1 MKKLQTTI
9 ATLCA
14 AGALTLP
21 VTPAQAAEKTSF
33 DAVTAKLDPN
43 GHLYAY
49 MNTAKVMKQLDQ
61 MVESLI
67 AMTEEGGDDSIFN
80 NPLFGPMIGNLV
92 GAIKPAYDESG
103 LSRIDGVGMSSF
115 AVREDLWR
123 SKMYVHRSSPEDE
136 GLIWKILGSEPHELS
151 VLDLAPEN
159 TAVLAHS
166 DLDINALLGWID
178 RISAKMNDGQT
189 LTAEMP
195 GEAKDVLNSYGGEVG
210 FLMTLDPEKQ
220 ITLPGFMFQMEE
232 DIEMDSFAFA
242 LMLRAKDDTL
252 LTMLNDAMSGGLAP
266 PQKTKVGLVTLHS
279 VPMPMPIPI
288 PGLDIT
294 PCYFQVDDYMVFT
307 SSTALG
313 KAIIEAKNGKGKLTE
328 NDEFK
333 SITKGIDLKGNGI
346 SYASTASI
354 EWGGK
359 INELTMGQMPDE
371 LKKTFQ
377 IYLDY
382 TKTMKGMVSLIKSDK
397 DGVLIETHS
406 NVNLY
411 GEYMVHTFA
420 SIGIMVANSMQE
432 LNNSGMFEDLN
443 DFGGFDEGPGAFN
456 EGPPP
461 NFSFDDLFSDLMVTM
476 RVNPT
481 SPESEGHS
489 RLEKNSG
496 DLSEMFIFSTGAF
509 SYDEIRIGKTYE
521 SVTPK
526 DGSESDDLL
535 LYEGF
540 DYEESR
546 PLIENSDW
554 YKGGSI
560 SQRVDNHQVRKGSL
574 HYPGLHTTGNR
585 AFADSSNIMSGIGR
599 EIPYSL
605 LEENNGKVFVSFLMQ
620 PEVRLNEGI
629 YDGYFV
635 LCFETDAG
643 TEIAF
648 GKGGEGAGE
657 TKEEY
662 GSELR
667 GGGKR
672 ISSKVKAQI
681 EKPVLIV
688 LEISQSDSSKPNEPE
703 LTNNITAPAGKLAIA
718 HWVKGEEVD
727 LSEGVNVV
735 EFWATWCPPCLTSI
749 PHLTAMQKRYK
760 EHGVNI
766 IGISDEPLRTVEPFV
781 KKMGEKMDYIVAIDD
796 AKATSR
802 EYMGRYGIGGIPH
815 AFVVKDGTV
824 VWHGHPMNGLDKA
837 IEEALGGVAAK
848 SDADHF
854 GEFYAE
860 NTIGEEYQL
869 TTAQVAEIIK
879 REEDRS
885 AVPELYKRIGLDKYT
900 KGTVTLNYFSPNGAP
915 QPGPPPFGIK
925 LKFVSGGYSVEEADF
940 PTPTGGT
947 DKVHHVVAVIEERR
961 AFVNHVFKEGDLIGV
976 GIREM
981 INDTDSKLTGIGIN
995 PDGSTYNFTSKDNL
1009 SNGLVKGETTYTVD
1023 GVVVSKSKSTIQF
1036 E

>member
-456 EGPPP
+456 EP
-461 NFSFDDLFSDLMVTM
+461 
-476 RVNPT
+476 
-481 SPESEGHS
+481 
-489 RLEKNSG
+489 
-496 DLSEMFIFSTGAF
+496 
-509 SYDEIRIGKTYE
+509 
-521 SVTPK
+521 
-526 DGSESDDLL
+526 
-535 LYEGF
+535 
-540 DYEESR
+540 
-546 PLIENSDW
+546 
-554 YKGGSI
+554 
-560 SQRVDNHQVRKGSL
+560 
-574 HYPGLHTTGNR
+574 
-585 AFADSSNIMSGIGR
+585 
-599 EIPYSL
+599 
-605 LEENNGKVFVSFLMQ
+605 
-620 PEVRLNEGI
+620 
-629 YDGYFV
+629 
-635 LCFETDAG
+635 
-643 TEIAF
+643 
-648 GKGGEGAGE
+648 
-657 TKEEY
+657 
-662 GSELR
+662 
-667 GGGKR
+667 
-672 ISSKVKAQI
+672 
-681 EKPVLIV
+681 
-688 LEISQSDSSKPNEPE
+688 EPE
-703 LTNNITAPAGKLAIA
+703 FEPSPAGKLAIA

-749 PHLTAMQKRYK
+749 PHLTTMQKRYK

-766 IGISDEPLRTVEPFV
+766 IGISDEPLKTVEPFV
-781 KKMGEKMDYIVAIDD
+781 KKMGDKMEYIVAIDD
-796 AKATSR
+796 NDITSR

-824 VWHGHPMNGLDKA
+824 VWHGHPMSGLDKA

-869 TTAQVAEIIK
+869 TTAQLAEIIK

>member
-92 GAIKPAYDESG
+92 GTIKPAYDESG

-328 NDEFK
+328 KDEFK

-456 EGPPP
+456 EP
-461 NFSFDDLFSDLMVTM
+461 
-476 RVNPT
+476 
-481 SPESEGHS
+481 
-489 RLEKNSG
+489 
-496 DLSEMFIFSTGAF
+496 
-509 SYDEIRIGKTYE
+509 
-521 SVTPK
+521 
-526 DGSESDDLL
+526 
-535 LYEGF
+535 
-540 DYEESR
+540 
-546 PLIENSDW
+546 
-554 YKGGSI
+554 
-560 SQRVDNHQVRKGSL
+560 
-574 HYPGLHTTGNR
+574 
-585 AFADSSNIMSGIGR
+585 
-599 EIPYSL
+599 
-605 LEENNGKVFVSFLMQ
+605 
-620 PEVRLNEGI
+620 
-629 YDGYFV
+629 
-635 LCFETDAG
+635 
-643 TEIAF
+643 
-648 GKGGEGAGE
+648 
-657 TKEEY
+657 
-662 GSELR
+662 
-667 GGGKR
+667 
-672 ISSKVKAQI
+672 
-681 EKPVLIV
+681 
-688 LEISQSDSSKPNEPE
+688 EPE
-703 LTNNITAPAGKLAIA
+703 FEPSPAGKLAIA

-766 IGISDEPLRTVEPFV
+766 IGISDEPLKTVEPFV
-781 KKMGEKMDYIVAIDD
+781 KKMGDKMEYIVAIDD
-796 AKATSR
+796 NDITSR

-824 VWHGHPMNGLDKA
+824 VWHGHPMSGLDKA

-869 TTAQVAEIIK
+869 TTAQLAEIIK

-1023 GVVVSKSKSTIQF
+1023 GVVVSKSKPTIQF

>member
-456 EGPPP
+456 EP
-461 NFSFDDLFSDLMVTM
+461 
-476 RVNPT
+476 
-481 SPESEGHS
+481 
-489 RLEKNSG
+489 
-496 DLSEMFIFSTGAF
+496 
-509 SYDEIRIGKTYE
+509 
-521 SVTPK
+521 
-526 DGSESDDLL
+526 
-535 LYEGF
+535 
-540 DYEESR
+540 
-546 PLIENSDW
+546 
-554 YKGGSI
+554 
-560 SQRVDNHQVRKGSL
+560 
-574 HYPGLHTTGNR
+574 
-585 AFADSSNIMSGIGR
+585 
-599 EIPYSL
+599 
-605 LEENNGKVFVSFLMQ
+605 
-620 PEVRLNEGI
+620 
-629 YDGYFV
+629 
-635 LCFETDAG
+635 
-643 TEIAF
+643 
-648 GKGGEGAGE
+648 
-657 TKEEY
+657 
-662 GSELR
+662 
-667 GGGKR
+667 
-672 ISSKVKAQI
+672 
-681 EKPVLIV
+681 
-688 LEISQSDSSKPNEPE
+688 EPE
-703 LTNNITAPAGKLAIA
+703 FEPSPAGKLAIA

-766 IGISDEPLRTVEPFV
+766 IGISDEPLKTVEPFV
-781 KKMGEKMDYIVAIDD
+781 KKMGDKMEYIVAIDD
-796 AKATSR
+796 NDITSR

-824 VWHGHPMNGLDKA
+824 VWHGHPMSGLDKA

-869 TTAQVAEIIK
+869 TTAQLAEIIK